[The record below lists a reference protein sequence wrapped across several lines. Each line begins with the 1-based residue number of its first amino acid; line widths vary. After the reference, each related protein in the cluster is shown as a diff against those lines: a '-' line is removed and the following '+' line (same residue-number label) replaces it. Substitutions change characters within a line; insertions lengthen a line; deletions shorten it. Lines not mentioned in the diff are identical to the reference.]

1 MRIDRAFDKHL
12 LGAALGDPATWATW
26 LVVLRAAFGLTLD
39 EAEERIFTDIAG
51 GRKPPISRVR
61 ELWAV
66 VGRRAG
72 KSRMAAA
79 VACYQALFVKHKL
92 AIGEVGMVLV
102 CAASQAQARTVFGYI
117 RGFLEASPAL
127 AREVVAVKHEAI
139 ELKNGIV
146 IAVHSTSFRTVRGRT
161 LVAAVF
167 DEVAYWRSDTSATPD
182 TETFTA
188 VLPSLA
194 TTNGMLVGISTPYR
208 KLGLLHQKHRD
219 HYGVDGDD
227 VLVVQGPS
235 KVFNP
240 SLADAV
246 IAAQRAADPTAAG
259 AEWDADFRAGI
270 SAYLDD
276 ALIDAAVEYDRPLEL
291 APRGGVYY
299 QAFTDPAGGVGADS
313 YTLVIAH
320 KDNVGRVIIDVIR
333 GTSGK
338 FDPETMTWEY
348 AQLLKEYGIRSVTGD
363 AYGAEWVAASWQKC
377 GIQYIRSERSKSE
390 LYLEAVPLF
399 TRGLI
404 RLPDH
409 AKLLRELRLLERH
422 THRSGR
428 DTVDHPRGGRDD
440 HANSVCGVAVLVGVD
455 AAGWMRSENL
465 KPVIARLQAMGSYN
479 SRRSIGGGQNG
490 EAIYGERRWAQM
502 QAMRDRRTYGW

>member
-1 MRIDRAFDKHL
+1 MRIDRAFGKHL

-182 TETFTA
+182 TETFTV

-259 AEWDADFRAGI
+259 AEWDADFRADI

-276 ALIDAAVEYDRPLEL
+276 ALIDGAVEHGRPLEL
-291 APRGGVYY
+291 LPRGGNFYL
-299 QAFTDPAGGVGADS
+299 AFTDPAGGVGQDA
-313 YTLVIAH
+313 YTVALGH
-320 KDNVGRVIIDVIR
+320 RERDERVIVDVLR

-338 FDPETMTWEY
+338 FDPEETTKQY
-348 AQLLKEYGIRSVTGD
+348 AVLLKQYGVGQVTGD
-363 AYGAEWVAASWQKC
+363 SYGAEWVAATWQRC
-377 GIQYIRSERSKSE
+377 GISYVRSERTKSE
-390 LYLEAVPLF
+390 CYLEAVPLF
-399 TRGLI
+399 ARGLV

-409 AKLLRELRLLERH
+409 PKLLRELRLLERH

-428 DTVDHPRGGRDD
+428 DTVDHPKGGRDD
-440 HANSVCGVAVLVGVD
+440 YANATCGVAVLLGVN

-465 KPVIARLQAMGSYN
+465 KPVIARLQAMGPY
-479 SRRSIGGGQNG
+479 RRPLGDGRANG
-490 EAIYGERRWAQM
+490 ESIYGERRWAQM
-502 QAMRDRRTYGW
+502 QAMRDKRTYGW

>member
-1 MRIDRAFDKHL
+1 M
-12 LGAALGDPATWATW
+12 
-26 LVVLRAAFGLTLD
+26 
-39 EAEERIFTDIAG
+39 
-51 GRKPPISRVR
+51 
-61 ELWAV
+61 
-66 VGRRAG
+66 
-72 KSRMAAA
+72 
-79 VACYQALFVKHKL
+79 
-92 AIGEVGMVLV
+92 
-102 CAASQAQARTVFGYI
+102 
-117 RGFLEASPAL
+117 
-127 AREVVAVKHEAI
+127 
-139 ELKNGIV
+139 
-146 IAVHSTSFRTVRGRT
+146 RGRT

-259 AEWDADFRAGI
+259 AEWDADFRADI

-276 ALIDAAVEYDRPLEL
+276 ALIDAAVEHDRPLEL

-299 QAFTDPAGGVGADS
+299 QAFADPAGGVAADA

-320 KDNVGRVIIDVIR
+320 RDNMGRVIIDVVR

-338 FDPETMTWEY
+338 FNPEQVTWEY
-348 AQLLKEYGIRSVTGD
+348 VQLLKQYGIDSVTGD
-363 AYGAEWVAASWQKC
+363 SYGAEWVVSSWQKY
-377 GIQYIRSERSKSE
+377 GVNYVRSELSKSE
-390 LYLEAVPLF
+390 LYLEATPLF

-428 DTVDHPRGGRDD
+428 DTVDHPKGGRDD
-440 HANSVCGVAVLVGVD
+440 HANAVCGAAVLVGG
-455 AAGWMRSENL
+455 AALSVASLITPELMG
-465 KPVIARLQAMGSYN
+465 RLASMPKY
-479 SRRSIGGGQNG
+479 RRPLGDGRANG
-490 EAIYGERRWAQM
+490 ELIYGERRWAQM
-502 QAMRDRRTYGW
+502 QTARDRRAYGW